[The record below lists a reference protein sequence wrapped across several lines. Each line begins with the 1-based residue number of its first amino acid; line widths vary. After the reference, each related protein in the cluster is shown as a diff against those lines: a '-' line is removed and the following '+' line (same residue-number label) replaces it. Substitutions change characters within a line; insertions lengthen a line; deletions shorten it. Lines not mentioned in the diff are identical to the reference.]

1 MNEKIII
8 LFLSSLI
15 SHQAFAFE
23 NNTGNGSG
31 TVRFQGQ
38 IIDAPCSIAPE
49 SEDQT
54 VEMGMIS
61 YSQLVGPGNN
71 GKSTPVP
78 FSIKLENCNI
88 GMPSGDT
95 VSITFNGVQSGKDNE
110 LLALTGTADGSS
122 VKMGEGI
129 AISNGSG
136 DILPIGTASSA
147 QKLNA
152 GDNTLQFSAWV
163 QNDYPE
169 YNDYANQDSKFY
181 VGEFTSVANFALSY
195 Q

>member
-1 MNEKIII
+1 MNKKFVLLI
-8 LFLSSLI
+8 LSSLI
-15 SHQAFAFE
+15 SHQAFALE
-23 NNTGNGSG
+23 DNIGQGTG
-31 TVRFQGQ
+31 TVSFQGQ
-38 IIDAPCSIAPE
+38 IIDAPCSLSPDT
-49 SEDQT
+49 EDQT

-88 GMPSGDT
+88 GTSSGDT
-95 VSITFNGVQSGKDNE
+95 VSVTFNGVQSGKDNE
-110 LLALTGTADGSS
+110 LLAMTGTSHASAMNED
-122 VKMGEGI
+122 EGI
-129 AISNGSG
+129 AIADGSG
-136 DILPIGTASSA
+136 VILPVGTASSA
-147 QKLNA
+147 QKLNT

-163 QNDYPE
+163 QNDLPE
-169 YNDYANQDSKFY
+169 YNDYTNQDPTLY